1 METIKRKFRKKE
13 ISCKIYTPDDVKK
26 LDKLGIKPIHWQQA
40 RKKGEWIHDDGGY
53 VSQVLDVMGPY
64 GPNGK
69 PKTRY
74 VVYLAYCRAFTPSK
88 MLINYENYKG
98 KGDYYST
105 MPEDWVG
112 REMRNKRTKQ
122 AVALYAS
129 VMLEKGRATEK
140 DLEIIGRIYR
150 PDQQEPKKTFKR
162 LLKNHKIKTMVTEEL
177 KKLLS
182 EHGITEGEVISNYQ
196 NIMEQAYNNRQF
208 GVAKNINDTF
218 AKMLNMEGGNVPNKP
233 ALNGRTEDDDLLSLL
248 PSDEDVNKLPE
259 IDDSDYIIEDSEAYE
274 YEQKS
279 DY

>member
-13 ISCKIYTPDDVKK
+13 ISCAIYTPDDAEKI
-26 LDKLGIKPIHWQQA
+26 LELGIKPIHWQQA
-40 RKKGEWIHDDGGY
+40 RKKGQWIHDDGGY

-74 VVYLAYCRAFTPSK
+74 VVYMAYCRAFTPSK

-112 REMRNKRTKQ
+112 REMKNKRTKQ
-122 AVALYAS
+122 AIALYAS

-150 PDQQEPKKTFKR
+150 PDQQEPKQTFKR
-162 LLKNHKIKTMVTEEL
+162 LLKNHKIKTMVAEEL

-196 NIMEQAYNNRQF
+196 NIMEQAYTNRQF

-233 ALNGRTEDDDLLSLL
+233 SLNGRAEDDDLMALL
-248 PSDEDVNKLPE
+248 PTDDDVNSMNDADYIEE
-259 IDDSDYIIEDSEAYE
+259 IDESKGYE